1 MNAQLLGLLTLLAT
15 RRHVVAYVGLN
26 GWLPSAAQI
35 ASKASSPNPE
45 TLDYFLGDILD
56 IPPPEIPLS
65 QATEIAIVLAH
76 TTYDEVIDVEL
87 GRQARDVLVH
97 SLRYKRLVWHEEQE
111 GGHLGMLTTKGLDWI
126 GGSLKLIIGS
136 DANEMGCT

>member
-15 RRHVVAYVGLN
+15 RRHVAAYVGLN

-56 IPPPEIPLS
+56 IHPHEIPLF
-65 QATEIAIVLAH
+65 QATEIAIFLAH
-76 TTYDEVIDVEL
+76 TTDDEVIDVEL

-126 GGSLKLIIGS
+126 GGCLKSIVEG
-136 DANEMGCT
+136 DDNEMDCT